1 MIGVN
6 KALQLIY
13 DGEFRGEFSMKRF
26 QGVAL
31 VSAVL
36 LIFFF
41 APASQAAD
49 KHDKK
54 AVECPPLEKKE
65 ADAVVKKIIP
75 DANAVDVK
83 ESPVKGVWQID
94 VEKGGQH
101 GTIFLDC
108 SRKYLIQL
116 IELDTYLKQIQA
128 QQTPQKV
135 DLAKISLDTSITVG
149 AKTAAKKVIVF
160 SDPDCPYCRQL
171 HDIIKQIIAK
181 RPDIAFVEILYPLPM
196 HADAPKKVQAIL
208 CSKSAEMLDDAF
220 SGKPVPEPSASCTA
234 DAMERNIALARSL
247 NFNGTP
253 TLVRDDG
260 IVLSGYLPEDKL
272 IEWIDKKR

>member
-1 MIGVN
+1 M
-6 KALQLIY
+6 IY
-13 DGEFRGEFSMKRF
+13 DDKVRREFSMKKF
-26 QGVAL
+26 HGVAL

-36 LIFFF
+36 VMFSF
-41 APASQAAD
+41 APASQAAN
-49 KHDKK
+49 KHDKN
-54 AVECPPLEKKE
+54 AVACPPLEKKE
-65 ADAVVKKIIP
+65 ADAIVKKIIP
-75 DANAVDVK
+75 DANTADVK

-101 GTIFLDC
+101 GTIYIDC

-128 QQTPQKV
+128 QQAPQKV
-135 DLAKISLDTSITVG
+135 DLAKIPLDTAVTVG

-160 SDPDCPYCRQL
+160 SDPDCPYCRKL

-196 HADAPKKVQAIL
+196 HKDSPKKVQAIL

-220 SGKPVPEPSASCTA
+220 SGKEVPEPPAACTA

-253 TLVRDDG
+253 TLVRYDG
-260 IVLSGYLPEDKL
+260 TVLTGYLPEDKL
-272 IEWIDKKR
+272 IDWIDKKQ

>member
-1 MIGVN
+1 
-6 KALQLIY
+6 
-13 DGEFRGEFSMKRF
+13 MKRF
-26 QGVAL
+26 QSVAL

-36 LIFFF
+36 LMFFF
-41 APASQAAD
+41 ASASPAAD
-49 KHDKK
+49 KHDKN
-54 AVECPPLEKKE
+54 VVGCPQLEKKD
-65 ADAVVKKIIP
+65 ADAIVKKIIP

-94 VEKGGQH
+94 VEKGGKH
-101 GTIFLDC
+101 GTIYLDC

-135 DLAKISLDTSITVG
+135 DLAKIPLDSAITVG
-149 AKTAAKKVIVF
+149 AKTAVKKVIVF
-160 SDPDCPYCRQL
+160 SDPDCPYCRKL

-181 RPDIAFVEILYPLPM
+181 RSDIAFVEILYPLPM
-196 HADAPKKVQAIL
+196 HKEAPKKVQAIL

-220 SGKPVPEPSASCTA
+220 SGKPVPEPSANCTV

-247 NFNGTP
+247 NFNSTP
-253 TLVRDDG
+253 TLVRYDG
-260 IVLSGYLPEDKL
+260 TVLAGYLPEDQL
-272 IEWIDKKR
+272 LEWIDKKR